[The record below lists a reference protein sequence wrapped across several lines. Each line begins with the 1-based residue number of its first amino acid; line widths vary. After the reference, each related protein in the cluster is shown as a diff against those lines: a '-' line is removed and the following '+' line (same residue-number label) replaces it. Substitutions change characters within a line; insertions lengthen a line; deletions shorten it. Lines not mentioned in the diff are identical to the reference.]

1 MKKLTILEALCVLK
15 VGCSTSE
22 ERELVEIAFDTI
34 NDEVRKLRLI
44 HKKDL
49 IEKDCLSHQEL
60 MFCFVIYLICAN
72 GYKTLNFFFVSLL
85 GSSILIP
92 IAVI

>member
-49 IEKDCLSHQEL
+49 IEKELENFKTIERPKIGGLSAFSE
-60 MFCFVIYLICAN
+60 
-72 GYKTLNFFFVSLL
+72 
-85 GSSILIP
+85 
-92 IAVI
+92 